1 MAPLFRDLWQR
12 EYFHLANKED
22 HTKAKGCIRSLAEPH
37 TLPRTNRVMNSV
49 FIVPAE
55 LVLLQWV

>member
-22 HTKAKGCIRSLAEPH
+22 HTKAKECIRGLAEPH
-37 TLPRTNRVMNSV
+37 TYP
-49 FIVPAE
+49 E
-55 LVLLQWV
+55 LIG